1 MRGRVVAAVL
11 VLVGMAA
18 PAVLGPGGGTALA
31 DAAGAAEPQFF
42 DTWGSAGSADGQLQ
56 NPRGVSVNQATGDV
70 YVADTGNDRV
80 VRYDRDGRL
89 VAVIDTAD
97 GVPLDNPWDVAVN
110 EVANTLWV
118 ADTGN
123 DRVVHYS
130 VDDLFLRSIG
140 TTGAGQYGFRSPR
153 GVHVGGDGT
162 LYVADTGNNKVKVY
176 NGTTGLYL
184 APQVARGAGAG
195 QLNGPRDVAGDSDHS
210 TRLFIADTGN
220 DRISVWDVI
229 GHTYVGT
236 FGSTGTGNRRFE
248 APAGLWEG
256 GDTAATE
263 SIFVADTGN
272 DRISVWRYDAGTD
285 TATWESR
292 FGTAG
297 ARHEELEAPRSVAV
311 DADLRRFVA
320 DTTNDRVQILVPSGP
335 PGIFGRVTNTFGA
348 GVNAVTVLAQDAST
362 FDLVVAG
369 ETDRDGNYQLPL
381 PPGDYLLT
389 FFDPDGGHAPEY
401 HPDVTSF
408 DQATAV
414 PVQANTVTRVDASL
428 SVNGIVPNP
437 NTGTITG
444 TVTEQAGPAARTW
457 VLAVDANTGSLVKAT
472 QVDPAGDY
480 EIASLAT
487 GNYVVVF
494 LDPRG
499 VNTTEFFSDH
509 PDPAQ
514 ADQVPVVSGGAAAI
528 VNAALQP

>member
-184 APQVARGAGAG
+184 RSYGSRGAGAG

-210 TRLFIADTGN
+210 TRLFI
-220 DRISVWDVI
+220 
-229 GHTYVGT
+229 
-236 FGSTGTGNRRFE
+236 
-248 APAGLWEG
+248 
-256 GDTAATE
+256 
-263 SIFVADTGN
+263 ADTGN